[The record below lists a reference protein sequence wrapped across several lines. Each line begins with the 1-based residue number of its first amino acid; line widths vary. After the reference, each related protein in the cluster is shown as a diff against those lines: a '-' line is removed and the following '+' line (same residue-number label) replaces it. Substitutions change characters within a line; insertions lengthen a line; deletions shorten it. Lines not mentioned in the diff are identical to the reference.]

1 MTKSERNPEARQVAV
16 VYDIA
21 NCGPR
26 NRFSANGKLVHNSGG
41 DKMNWQNM
49 GRGSKLRDSVVA
61 PPGDVIIVGDSS
73 NIEARVLC
81 WLACQ
86 KDAVEI
92 FHKADAKLGP
102 DVYCTM
108 AERIYN
114 RPINKHDNP
123 SERQLGKTAVLGL
136 GYGMGGTKFVSAVR
150 TMAKQSIDEQ
160 TAKMVVDVYRNTHP
174 MVVDL
179 WKRAE
184 QALGFIL
191 KGVEGVSVDARGI
204 VKTCKDGLVLPNGL
218 KIKYPEL
225 QYSSARGEGYS
236 YFDGR
241 ARTKIYGGKVV
252 ENCLAEGTLI
262 ATNTGWKPIAA
273 VDDSDLIYDGVD
285 FVRHGGVV
293 SKSVQLC
300 RPIDGVWM
308 TDDHEVLTDEGWKP
322 ALEKPEP
329 RRADVWCAH
338 GVTPSGVRWEED
350 AMGILMPVWEAR
362 DQDRG
367 GRDQGGEEGQDAE
380 LRVPEQAAGLS
391 KEPDPRD
398 EQTPSICGVA
408 EHARQVQAADPQSVP
423 QLWGT
428 RHRCLRG
435 VGYVQPVLEG
445 HGADV
450 PPGADAGA
458 EGQQPRVLEGEL
470 PLGNDARPVKEQ
482 AEQSGGGRSTPV
494 GTDGNLSVDP
504 VLPAQE
510 RLVFDILNCGPRS
523 RFVVKGERGVFIVHN
538 CIQALA
544 RIIVMEQTLAASQ
557 TDKIALSVHDEAV
570 GVVAED
576 DAKDALEDML
586 NLMRKPPEWAP
597 DLPLNSEGGFHRSYG
612 KAKS

>member
-1 MTKSERNPEARQVAV
+1 MNLITLDFETMYSDTYTLSKMTTEEYIRDPRFETIMCGFKVNQEKSYWVDAPDVARELDRLDIRNNGVLCHHAHFDGLILSHVYKQYPKAWFDTLSMARAALGQKVPMGLAKLAERFGIGKKGTEVEDARGKHRRDFSGSQIQRYGQYCCNDIDLTRKIFDILLPNFQKSELKIIDMVIRMFTEPVLHLDTLLLEEYVQDIRADKTTALLQAGIQLADVMSNDKFAAALEQLGVMPPTKISLTTGKETFAFAKTDQAMEALAEHPDIRVQHLIAARLKNKTTIAESRAV
-16 VYDIA
+16 RMSGMGLRGAAPVYLKYSGA
-21 NCGPR
+21 EQTHR
-26 NRFSANGKLVHNSGG
+26 LSGG

-191 KGVEGVSVDARGI
+191 KGIEGVSVDARGI

-252 ENCLAEGTLI
+252 ENI
-262 ATNTGWKPIAA
+262 
-273 VDDSDLIYDGVD
+273 
-285 FVRHGGVV
+285 
-293 SKSVQLC
+293 
-300 RPIDGVWM
+300 
-308 TDDHEVLTDEGWKP
+308 
-322 ALEKPEP
+322 
-329 RRADVWCAH
+329 
-338 GVTPSGVRWEED
+338 
-350 AMGILMPVWEAR
+350 
-362 DQDRG
+362 
-367 GRDQGGEEGQDAE
+367 
-380 LRVPEQAAGLS
+380 
-391 KEPDPRD
+391 
-398 EQTPSICGVA
+398 
-408 EHARQVQAADPQSVP
+408 
-423 QLWGT
+423 
-428 RHRCLRG
+428 
-435 VGYVQPVLEG
+435 
-445 HGADV
+445 
-450 PPGADAGA
+450 
-458 EGQQPRVLEGEL
+458 
-470 PLGNDARPVKEQ
+470 
-482 AEQSGGGRSTPV
+482 
-494 GTDGNLSVDP
+494 
-504 VLPAQE
+504 
-510 RLVFDILNCGPRS
+510 
-523 RFVVKGERGVFIVHN
+523 
-538 CIQALA
+538 IQALA
-544 RIIVMEQTLAASQ
+544 RIVVMEQTLSASQ

>member
-150 TMAKQSIDEQ
+150 TMAKQIIDEQ

-252 ENCLAEGTLI
+252 EN
-262 ATNTGWKPIAA
+262 
-273 VDDSDLIYDGVD
+273 V
-285 FVRHGGVV
+285 
-293 SKSVQLC
+293 
-300 RPIDGVWM
+300 
-308 TDDHEVLTDEGWKP
+308 
-322 ALEKPEP
+322 
-329 RRADVWCAH
+329 
-338 GVTPSGVRWEED
+338 
-350 AMGILMPVWEAR
+350 
-362 DQDRG
+362 
-367 GRDQGGEEGQDAE
+367 
-380 LRVPEQAAGLS
+380 
-391 KEPDPRD
+391 
-398 EQTPSICGVA
+398 
-408 EHARQVQAADPQSVP
+408 
-423 QLWGT
+423 
-428 RHRCLRG
+428 
-435 VGYVQPVLEG
+435 
-445 HGADV
+445 
-450 PPGADAGA
+450 
-458 EGQQPRVLEGEL
+458 
-470 PLGNDARPVKEQ
+470 
-482 AEQSGGGRSTPV
+482 
-494 GTDGNLSVDP
+494 
-504 VLPAQE
+504 
-510 RLVFDILNCGPRS
+510 
-523 RFVVKGERGVFIVHN
+523 
-538 CIQALA
+538 IQALA